1 MGSEMCIRDSLE
13 TLQIKHTELEEKIQ
27 SALRSPMPDTLEIA
41 HLKKQKLQ
49 IKDALENYEKADSA
63 ICLTR

>member
-1 MGSEMCIRDSLE
+1 MALSAHLE

-49 IKDALENYEKADSA
+49 IKDALKNFEKADSS